1 MKKGDLVKYLG
12 VWNDSSFKHG
22 IITSDPFEVD
32 FKSID
37 NIDKDPGF
45 INVKWW
51 MKDGR
56 IRTQTDSIDNLV
68 ICNGE

>member
-1 MKKGDLVKYLG
+1 MKKGDLVRYTG
-12 VWNDSSFKHG
+12 SWDDSKFTHG
-22 IITSDPFEVD
+22 IIVSDPFDLD
-32 FKSID
+32 FKVISKQRLGKEFID
-37 NIDKDPGF
+37 
-45 INVKWW
+45 VKWW